1 MVSLSDETVCP
12 LSPRGYNEAMGVV
25 AIVLLAGALVL
36 LVGAEWPRV
45 SAKVGN
51 DARAGRKRARRKESF
66 TLIPGEAEA
75 EQDDDF
81 QASVERDLAN
91 LPVLEERGDDR
102 SPRQ

>member
-1 MVSLSDETVCP
+1 
-12 LSPRGYNEAMGVV
+12 MGVV

-36 LVGAEWPRV
+36 LVGVEWPRV
-45 SAKVGN
+45 SAKVGS

-66 TLIPGEAEA
+66 TLIAGEAEA
-75 EQDDDF
+75 ERDDDF

-91 LPVLEERGDDR
+91 LPVIEEHGDDR